1 MPRMQHI
8 DLTLPTAE
16 QNLAFDEALLDHCE
30 EGYPHEI
37 LRFWEFSRHFVV
49 AGYSN
54 KIHREVNV
62 PYCSEAG
69 IPVLRRAS
77 GGGTVLQGPGCL
89 NFALILDIRKNPA
102 LESITRTN
110 ALIMARNARALS
122 QAAGR
127 EFSVQGYTDLTDG
140 LVKFSGNAQRRK
152 RNFLLFHGTFLIDFD
167 SSLLSK
173 TLQMPSLQPEYRKNR
188 GHTDFV
194 RNLGLSRET
203 IKEALR
209 KEWEAAGAFKD
220 IPLERVEQ
228 LVKDQYG
235 NPEWVE
241 KF

>member
-30 EGYPHEI
+30 GGYPHEI

-62 PYCSEAG
+62 PYCREAG
-69 IPVLRRAS
+69 IPVLRRSS

-89 NFALILDIRKNPA
+89 NFALILDIRKDPA

-110 ALIMARNARALS
+110 ALVMERNARALS
-122 QAAGR
+122 KAAGR

-167 SSLLSK
+167 MTLISK

-188 GHTDFV
+188 EHTDFV
-194 RNLGLSRET
+194 RNLELTRESL
-203 IKEALR
+203 KQALR
-209 KEWEAAGAFKD
+209 KEWEAFGEFTA
-220 IPLERVEQ
+220 IPQDKIDR
-228 LVKDQYG
+228 LVKDQYA

>member
-62 PYCSEAG
+62 PYCREAG
-69 IPVLRRAS
+69 IPVLRRSS

-89 NFALILDIRKNPA
+89 NFALILDTRKDPA

-122 QAAGR
+122 KAAGR
-127 EFSVQGYTDLTDG
+127 PFSVQGYTDLTDG
-140 LVKFSGNAQRRK
+140 EVKFSGNAQRRK

-167 SSLLSK
+167 MSLIAK
-173 TLQMPSLQPEYRKNR
+173 TLQMPSLQPEYRQNR

-203 IKEALR
+203 LKRVLR
-209 KEWEAAGAFKD
+209 EEWAAGETLTD
-220 IPLERVEQ
+220 IPRDKIDR
-228 LVKDQYG
+228 LVRDQYG

>member
-1 MPRMQHI
+1 MQHI

-30 EGYPHEI
+30 GGYPHEI

-62 PYCSEAG
+62 RYCREAG
-69 IPVLRRAS
+69 IPVLRRSS

-89 NFALILDIRKNPA
+89 NFALILDTRKDPA

-122 QAAGR
+122 WAAGR

-167 SSLLSK
+167 MALISK

-188 GHTDFV
+188 EHTDFV
-194 RNLGLSRET
+194 RNLGLDRESL
-203 IKEALR
+203 KQALR
-209 KEWEAAGAFKD
+209 KEWEAFGEFTD
-220 IPLERVEQ
+220 IPQDRMDR
-228 LVKDQYG
+228 LVRDQYA
-235 NPEWVE
+235 NREWIE